1 MSLTSLS
8 FIGVYLPMLLL
19 AYYNP
24 FFRSNNFRKIVLLSA
39 SILLYTVCEPI
50 YVFLLLGI
58 VFLNYTLV
66 KIADRK
72 KKNIYRIVAIVI
84 DVSTLIFF
92 KYINKFL
99 ETFIVNENFST
110 IVFPIGLSYFIFKA
124 ISFVLDS
131 KSLKDGGVVD
141 VALYISNFLTI
152 VSGPLSTYKDELP
165 FIINK
170 NRTNIDLAYKGIV
183 RLMIGLGKKV
193 IIADSL
199 AVLVNQCFSSHEISF
214 MMAWIGAIAYT
225 LQLYFDFSGYTDMVI
240 GVGYLFGYNLPENF
254 NYPYMAKSVSDFWKR
269 WHMSLTKW
277 FTNYVYFSL
286 GGSRVKTV
294 SRHIFNLFVV
304 WFVTGMWHGS
314 NLTFIVWGLIYFV
327 FQMIEKYTAINTYL
341 NKAHLGHIYTM
352 MIVII
357 EWVIFR
363 SDSISASLGF
373 IKSMFLL
380 NGNAVYLASDMQ
392 IIQQYTIPLI
402 LGIIFS
408 TNVGE
413 RMKLAIENKIV
424 ANSIYNFGVL
434 ILFVICIVISMSQG
448 YSAPLY
454 AGF

>member
-8 FIGVYLPMLLL
+8 FIGVYLPMLLVV
-19 AYYNP
+19 YYNP
-24 FFRSNNFRKIVLLSA
+24 WFKSNNFRKFVLLSA
-39 SILLYTVCEPI
+39 SILLYTICEPI
-50 YVFLLLGI
+50 YILLLLGI
-58 VFLNYTLV
+58 VFLNYILV

-72 KKNIYRIVAIVI
+72 ENSLYRIIAIVI
-84 DVSTLIFF
+84 DVSILIFF

-99 ETFIVNENFST
+99 EAFIVNENFAT

-124 ISFVLDS
+124 ISFVVDS
-131 KSLKDGGVVD
+131 KSMKNGKLVD

-165 FIINK
+165 SIINK
-170 NRTNIDLAYKGIV
+170 SKTNIDLAYKGIV

-199 AVLVNQCFSSHEISF
+199 AVLVNQCFSSHELSF
-214 MMAWIGAIAYT
+214 VMAWTGAIAYT
-225 LQLYFDFSGYTDMVI
+225 LQLFFDFSGYTDMVI
-240 GVGYLFGYNLPENF
+240 GIGYLFGYNLPENF
-254 NYPYMAKSVSDFWKR
+254 NYPYMAKSVSDFWKK

-277 FTNYVYFSL
+277 FTNYVYFPL

-314 NLTFIVWGLIYFV
+314 NFTFIIWGLIYFV
-327 FQMIEKYTAINTYL
+327 FQMIEKYTDITKYL

-363 SDSISASLGF
+363 SDSISTSLEF

-380 NGNAVYLASDMQ
+380 NGNAFCLASDIQ
-392 IIQQYTIPLI
+392 IIQQYTIPLF

-408 TNVGE
+408 TNIGE
-413 RMKLAIENKIV
+413 RIKLAIENKFI

-434 ILFVICIVISMSQG
+434 ILFLICIVISMSQG
-448 YSAPLY
+448 YSSPLY